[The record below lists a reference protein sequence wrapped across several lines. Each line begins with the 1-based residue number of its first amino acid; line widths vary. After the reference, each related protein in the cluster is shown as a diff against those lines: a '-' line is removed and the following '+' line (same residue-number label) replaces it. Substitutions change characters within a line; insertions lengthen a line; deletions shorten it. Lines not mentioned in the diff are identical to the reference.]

1 MGQPLR
7 SFDDLPEP
15 TERPQWLVLDVSL
28 VGANGER
35 WRAVGLGET
44 DTDALTWARESAPEG
59 TWWLVS
65 GWADLFGD

>member
-1 MGQPLR
+1 
-7 SFDDLPEP
+7 
-15 TERPQWLVLDVSL
+15 VLDVSL

-44 DTDALTWARESAPEG
+44 VTDALTWARESAPEG